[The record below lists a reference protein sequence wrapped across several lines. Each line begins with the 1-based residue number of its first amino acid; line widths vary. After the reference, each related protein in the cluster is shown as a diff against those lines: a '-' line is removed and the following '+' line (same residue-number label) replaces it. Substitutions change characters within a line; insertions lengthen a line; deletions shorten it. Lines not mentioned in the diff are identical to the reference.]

1 MDRSGFNEVSQTALN
16 RLKAAKAA
24 VDKHD
29 FEAVP
34 VMELDAYNHHLVA
47 AVWGQFSSHCKED
60 NDLKVKR
67 LKLTADEIEDQP
79 QSKRRK
85 VMYRVVVAADN
96 DALKAHLE
104 EEE

>member
-1 MDRSGFNEVSQTALN
+1 MADRLTVVKN
-16 RLKAAKAA
+16 
-24 VDKHD
+24 D
-29 FEAVP
+29 FQAVP

-104 EEE
+104 EQE